1 MQEIW
6 KVRSFS
12 HWFFHDFFMNFFHF
26 EKNSGFSISCTSH
39 RRGDMYRNFTPSD
52 PIFPLWARAPTA
64 RAVPVELCMFFI
76 TFSTVFLLILLGT
89 WVRFAWTWKNI
100 LICQVFFDRGC
111 LWKPCVALTHTMKI
125 WNFEN
130 LQNVNFG
137 GSKIGPDALIRDPSP
152 ARAGTSRGGGCQFF
166 ATGGGALVRV
176 QVDYGCR
183 DMFARAPSH
192 MWSRF
197 MCFSSKKQW
206 KRNLAR
212 GYPPP
217 RSKKTW
223 QAHFHCQPPAPPIKF

>member
-39 RRGDMYRNFTPSD
+39 RRGDMYRNFMPSD

-64 RAVPVELCMFFI
+64 RAVQVELCMFFI
-76 TFSTVFLLILLGT
+76 TFITVFVLIFLAT

-152 ARAGTSRGGGCQFF
+152 ARAGTRRGGGVVNCFCNRRRRP
-166 ATGGGALVRV
+166 GPCPNRL
-176 QVDYGCR
+176 YGCR
-183 DMFARAPSH
+183 DMFARAPNH
-192 MWSRF
+192 MWPRF
-197 MCFSSKKQW
+197 IGFSSKKQC
-206 KRNLAR
+206 KRNFAR
-212 GYPPP
+212 GTPCLWKPDVALTHTMDIWNV
-217 RSKKTW
+217 KT
-223 QAHFHCQPPAPPIKF
+223 C

>member
-111 LWKPCVALTHTMKI
+111 TVKTMCSIDAYDENLKFWKPAKSEFWGGPKLDLTHWSETPP
-125 WNFEN
+125 
-130 LQNVNFG
+130 LLV
-137 GSKIGPDALIRDPSP
+137 P
-152 ARAGTSRGGGCQFF
+152 ARAGEGVVNFCNRRRRPGPCPSRRWLSGHVCSGPEPHVV
-166 ATGGGALVRV
+166 ALHV
-176 QVDYGCR
+176 
-183 DMFARAPSH
+183 FL
-192 MWSRF
+192 F
-197 MCFSSKKQW
+197 
-206 KRNLAR
+206 
-212 GYPPP
+212 
-217 RSKKTW
+217 
-223 QAHFHCQPPAPPIKF
+223 

>member
-111 LWKPCVALTHTMKI
+111 SALPNHCVPAALAP
-125 WNFEN
+125 
-130 LQNVNFG
+130 Q
-137 GSKIGPDALIRDPSP
+137 GPSCAW
-152 ARAGTSRGGGCQFF
+152 
-166 ATGGGALVRV
+166 
-176 QVDYGCR
+176 GCR
-183 DMFARAPSH
+183 VF
-192 MWSRF
+192 
-197 MCFSSKKQW
+197 
-206 KRNLAR
+206 R
-212 GYPPP
+212 GTDSGGL
-217 RSKKTW
+217 RTVTRRRIT
-223 QAHFHCQPPAPPIKF
+223 A